1 MNASSLIK
9 LLSNETNLEILSVL
23 RSGSFNP
30 RELARILG
38 RDETDVSRR
47 LRAMERAGLVEGRW
61 VRIRGKNVKVYSLK
75 VDGIEIRFEPGEVL
89 ISTSKGDRYEVPLL
103 ESRHPLVDIFVGRE
117 KEIDLITS
125 SEKSVIVIYGI
136 AGIGKTALAAKLF
149 SDAFWYQMSEGDSLD
164 YFAWQ
169 VGLFLNSLG
178 YDALLEYLRAGGRE
192 ERDIFELLLDGVEK
206 SSAKIVI
213 DDLHKCR
220 DERILHLLAF
230 LSEKLDKGKLV
241 VTSREKPNLGLNAL
255 YIRLSG
261 LSLKEAYSLIKAK
274 GINVSSEEFAEIYQ
288 VTFGHPLAL
297 TLFSEAYDVGK
308 EFKRESF
315 FDFILSEVYEKLRE
329 NERLLLQIMS
339 LFDEPLEYDEIRA
352 LYDKRNVF
360 SVLHSL
366 LNKGLIERRGNLYF
380 VHDLIRGFLSEVR
393 EVDEAKLYS
402 KYIGFLL
409 EKNNARDFLK
419 AFKYAVKLKDDEI
432 IKRLVELRLR
442 KFKRIIQD
450 FPDAYLNVLSTIKDN
465 PYVKEELANI
475 YFQKGFFEKALRL
488 WLEIKDELEGIH
500 KADVLSSLVDVY
512 TELNKL
518 DESKKYLKELE
529 KMKESM
535 NDAEVDF
542 WYFVELTKL
551 NFYLG
556 KPEEALKSAFNELKV
571 VRKLGAFPEFESL
584 VLLHMGDIHV
594 ELERYRESL
603 KYYSQALEL
612 ARAYSLSFMEHL
624 TLFELSKAYY
634 LLGDYKKA
642 VEHAAGAGDYFLR
655 VRNYRR
661 AVDALAYRCF
671 SYIALGELERAQNDA
686 REMIRIAQ
694 STGYP
699 LGWAGYIALAA
710 VENLRGG
717 NFKEYL
723 NIGREKLKEYP
734 RLYGAV
740 LKELERV
747 FEVSKILPQEG

>member
-1 MNASSLIK
+1 M
-9 LLSNETNLEILSVL
+9 
-23 RSGSFNP
+23 
-30 RELARILG
+30 
-38 RDETDVSRR
+38 
-47 LRAMERAGLVEGRW
+47 
-61 VRIRGKNVKVYSLK
+61 
-75 VDGIEIRFEPGEVL
+75 
-89 ISTSKGDRYEVPLL
+89 
-103 ESRHPLVDIFVGRE
+103 
-117 KEIDLITS
+117 
-125 SEKSVIVIYGI
+125 
-136 AGIGKTALAAKLF
+136 
-149 SDAFWYQMSEGDSLD
+149 
-164 YFAWQ
+164 
-169 VGLFLNSLG
+169 
-178 YDALLEYLRAGGRE
+178 
-192 ERDIFELLLDGVEK
+192 GVEK

-329 NERLLLQIMS
+329 NEKLLLQIMS
-339 LFDEPLEYDEIRA
+339 LFDEPLEYDEIKA
-352 LYDKRNVF
+352 LYGKNIF
-360 SVLHSL
+360 SVLYSL

-419 AFKYAVKLKDDEI
+419 AFKYAVKLKDDET

-442 KFKRIIQD
+442 KFKRIVQD
-450 FPDAYLNVLSTIKDN
+450 FPDAYLNVLSIIKDN
-465 PYVKEELANI
+465 PYAKEELASI
-475 YFQKGFFEKALRL
+475 YFQKGFFEKALKL

-500 KADVLSSLVDVY
+500 KAYVLSSLVDVY

-518 DESKKYLKELE
+518 DESKKYLKEFE
-529 KMKESM
+529 KMREIM

-556 KPEEALKSAFNELKV
+556 KPEKALKSAFNEL
-571 VRKLGAFPEFESL
+571 GALKRLNPYPELESL
-584 VLLHMGDIHV
+584 VLLHIGDIYI
-594 ELERYRESL
+594 ELERYGESL
-603 KYYSQALEL
+603 KYYSQALDL

-624 TLFELSKAYY
+624 SLSELSKAYY
-634 LLGDYKKA
+634 LVGNYKKA
-642 VEHAAGAGDYFLR
+642 VEHATEAVDYFLK

-671 SYIALGELERAQNDA
+671 SYIALGELDGAQKDA
-686 REMIRIAQ
+686 EEMIRIAQ

-717 NFKEYL
+717 NFKEYI
-723 NIGREKLKEYP
+723 NIGREKLKGYP
-734 RLYGAV
+734 RLYEAI
-740 LKELERV
+740 LEELGRV
-747 FEVSKILPQEG
+747 FDVSRFSELRQI

>member
-1 MNASSLIK
+1 M
-9 LLSNETNLEILSVL
+9 
-23 RSGSFNP
+23 
-30 RELARILG
+30 
-38 RDETDVSRR
+38 
-47 LRAMERAGLVEGRW
+47 
-61 VRIRGKNVKVYSLK
+61 
-75 VDGIEIRFEPGEVL
+75 
-89 ISTSKGDRYEVPLL
+89 

-149 SDAFWYQMSEGDSLD
+149 GDAFWYQMSEGDSLD

-169 VGLFLNSLG
+169 VGLFLNTLG

-192 ERDIFELLLDGVEK
+192 ERDIFELILDGVEK

-255 YIRLSG
+255 YLRLSG
-261 LSLKEAYSLIKAK
+261 LSLEEAYSLVEAK
-274 GINVSSEEFAEIYQ
+274 GVNISLEEFVKVYQ
-288 VTFGHPLAL
+288 MTLGHPLAL
-297 TLFSEAYDVGK
+297 NLFSETYVERR
-308 EFKRESF
+308 EFERENL
-315 FDFILSEVYEKLRE
+315 FDFLVNEIYEKLKTD
-329 NERLLLQIMS
+329 ERFLLQFMS
-339 LFDEPLEYDEIRA
+339 LFDEPLEYDEIKE
-352 LYDKRNVF
+352 LCGKNVF
-360 SVLHSL
+360 SVLYSL

-393 EVDEAKLYS
+393 EVDEAKFYS
-402 KYIGFLL
+402 KYIKFLL
-409 EKNNARDFLK
+409 KKNNTRDFLK
-419 AFKYAVKLKDDEI
+419 AFRYAVKLKDEKT

-442 KFKRIIQD
+442 RFKRVVQD
-450 FPDAYLNVLSTIKDN
+450 FSDSYLNVLSTIKDN
-465 PYVKEELANI
+465 PYTKEELASI
-475 YFQKGFFEKALRL
+475 YFQKGFFEKALKL

-512 TELNKL
+512 IELNKS
-518 DESKKYLKELE
+518 DESKKYFEELE
-529 KMKESM
+529 KIREDM

-551 NFYLG
+551 NAYLG
-556 KPEEALKSAFNELKV
+556 KLEDALESAFNEL
-571 VRKLGAFPEFESL
+571 GALKRLNPYPELESL
-584 VLLHMGDIHV
+584 VLLHIGDIYI

-603 KYYSQALEL
+603 KYYSQALDL

-624 TLFELSKAYY
+624 SLSELSKAYY
-634 LLGDYKKA
+634 LVGNYKKA
-642 VEHAAGAGDYFLR
+642 VEHATEAVDYFLK

-671 SYIALGELERAQNDA
+671 SYIALGELEMAQKDA
-686 REMIRIAQ
+686 EEMIRIAQ

-717 NFKEYL
+717 NFKEYI
-723 NIGREKLKEYP
+723 NIGRERLKGYP
-734 RLYGAV
+734 WLYEVV
-740 LKELERV
+740 LEELSRI
-747 FEVSKILPQEG
+747 FDISSITAKS